1 MRAAL
6 CVVFIFLSSLAIA
19 KEHRS
24 SATVSHIT
32 LTPAQAAQLSAYT
45 PQPQYPLG
53 ARLNHLTCTGIFRL
67 HVSLQS
73 GRVNSL
79 EVEQSTGHLVLDTAA
94 TSTLKAWRFKSQAL
108 QPLADSD
115 DRRS

>member
-6 CVVFIFLSSLAIA
+6 CVGVILLSSLVSA

-24 SATVSHIT
+24 SATVSHVR

-53 ARLNHLTCTGIFRL
+53 TRLNHITGAGMFRL
-67 HVSLQS
+67 HVSLQT

-79 EVEQSTGHLVLDTAA
+79 EVEQSTGHVVLDTAA
-94 TSTLKAWRFKSQAL
+94 ARTLKAWRFKLQAL
-108 QPLADSD
+108 QPLA
-115 DRRS
+115 

>member
-6 CVVFIFLSSLAIA
+6 CVVFILLSSLASA

-24 SATVSHIT
+24 SATISHVT

-45 PQPQYPLG
+45 PQPQYPFG
-53 ARLNHLTCTGIFRL
+53 ARLKHITGAGIFRL
-67 HVSLQS
+67 HVSLQT

-79 EVEQSTGHLVLDTAA
+79 EVEQSTGHVVLDTAA
-94 TSTLKAWRFKSQAL
+94 TTTLKA
-108 QPLADSD
+108 
-115 DRRS
+115 